1 VTAHDVQAS
10 LYDKDGQDVSTKP
23 QARFEVAPDES
34 VANHGV
40 TVPLDVQPDDLR
52 TLNEQNGWGHS
63 DLPSNAGA
71 RKVHTPVHTSEIR
84 VIGIAAVTTSASTRP
99 GADRTLV
106 DPSVSVKVRLA
117 GLWAAMMLL
126 YVYADILSLF
136 RPGQIAEIESGEIGP
151 FDVSQSS
158 LVIASL
164 IVILPALM
172 IALSLTLRASINRPA
187 NLAFGLLFTLVN
199 VSNLLGESWV
209 YYFLFGLLEIAL
221 TLTIVATA
229 WNWPRRDSSAAA
241 A

>member
-1 VTAHDVQAS
+1 MRRGAA
-10 LYDKDGQDVSTKP
+10 K
-23 QARFEVAPDES
+23 
-34 VANHGV
+34 
-40 TVPLDVQPDDLR
+40 
-52 TLNEQNGWGHS
+52 
-63 DLPSNAGA
+63 A
-71 RKVHTPVHTSEIR
+71 RKLHAPVHTSEIR
-84 VIGIAAVTTSASTRP
+84 VMGIAAVTTSASTRP

-199 VSNLLGESWV
+199 ISNLLGESWV
-209 YYFLFGLLEIAL
+209 YYFLFGLLEIVL

>member
-1 VTAHDVQAS
+1 
-10 LYDKDGQDVSTKP
+10 
-23 QARFEVAPDES
+23 
-34 VANHGV
+34 
-40 TVPLDVQPDDLR
+40 
-52 TLNEQNGWGHS
+52 
-63 DLPSNAGA
+63 
-71 RKVHTPVHTSEIR
+71 
-84 VIGIAAVTTSASTRP
+84 
-99 GADRTLV
+99 
-106 DPSVSVKVRLA
+106 
-117 GLWAAMMLL
+117 
-126 YVYADILSLF
+126 LF

-221 TLTIVATA
+221 TLAIVATPGTGPGA
-229 WNWPRRDSSAAA
+229 TRPQPPRRHECPAAVLGASAGQTGGR
-241 A
+241 